1 MLSSVLDISSELINY
16 LVWVG
21 RMLSSGRLPF

>member
-16 LVWVG
+16 LVWAF
-21 RMLSSGRLPF
+21 RMISSGQPPF